1 MTQKELNM
9 NVALKDTTPITC
21 EECGHSVFQEGV
33 LLRKISRFVT
43 IHTVHFATKIIIWS
57 IINIRWSTAPAP
69 STPFSSYFARF
80 SFIIRSLRQ
89 RRAAPLLIL
98 SKSS

>member
-9 NVALKDTTPITC
+9 NVALKDTIPIIC

-43 IHTVHFATKIIIWS
+43 GTSQDALMPIPVFTC
-57 IINIRWSTAPAP
+57 
-69 STPFSSYFARF
+69 
-80 SFIIRSLRQ
+80 
-89 RRAAPLLIL
+89 
-98 SKSS
+98 SKCGHVNEEFMPKDK